1 MGSRTTTKIR
11 KVITASEFK
20 KVLCEHETF
29 LFHLV
34 QENQISEG
42 YGPSFFISID
52 QIEDRKRLSGRTID
66 EFEIWLKYINVP
78 YFEMHMKDAV
88 EIMLDFGYPTSYIYN
103 YQHPVKPE
111 FERAMLIIHQGKVFY
126 NTQTECYCTEKIQ
139 ENLFKIN
146 SDFLIM
152 PD

>member
-1 MGSRTTTKIR
+1 MDSRTTSKIR
-11 KVITASEFK
+11 KIITPNEFR
-20 KVLCEHETF
+20 KVLSENETF

-52 QIEDRKRLSGRTID
+52 QIEEKKREFDRDFD
-66 EFEIWLKYINVP
+66 EFEIWLQYIDVP

-103 YQHPVKPE
+103 YAHPTTPM
-111 FERAMLIIHQGKVFY
+111 FERAMLIIHKGKVFY
-126 NTQTECYCTEKIQ
+126 NTQTLCYCPDTIQ
-139 ENLFKIN
+139 ENLVKIN
-146 SDFLIM
+146 PDFLIM

>member
-1 MGSRTTTKIR
+1 MDSRTTTKIR
-11 KVITASEFK
+11 KVITPNEFK
-20 KVLCEHETF
+20 KVLYGYETF

-52 QIEDRKRLSGRTID
+52 QIEDRKILTERSVD
-66 EFEIWLKYINVP
+66 EFEVWLKYINVP

-88 EIMLDFGYPTSYIYN
+88 NIMIDFGYPTNYIYN
-103 YQHPVKPE
+103 YQHPTPN
-111 FERAMLIIHQGKVFY
+111 FERAMLIIHNGKVHY
-126 NTQTECYCTEKIQ
+126 NTQYNCYCPETINE
-139 ENLFKIN
+139 ELFKLN
-146 SDFLIM
+146 QDFLIM

>member
-1 MGSRTTTKIR
+1 MGSGTSTKIR
-11 KVITASEFK
+11 KVITPSEFK
-20 KVLCEHETF
+20 KVLSEHETF

-52 QIEDRKRLSGRTID
+52 QIEDRKRLSERTID
-66 EFEIWLKYINVP
+66 EFEIWLQYIDVP

-88 EIMLDFGYPTSYIYN
+88 EIMLDFGYPTNYIYN
-103 YQHPVKPE
+103 YQHPTPN
-111 FERAMLIIHQGKVFY
+111 FERAMLIIHQGKVHY
-126 NTQTECYCTEKIQ
+126 NTQYDCYCTDTVNEQ
-139 ENLFKIN
+139 LFKLN
-146 SDFLIM
+146 QDFLIM

>member
-1 MGSRTTTKIR
+1 MGSRTSTKIR
-11 KVITASEFK
+11 KVITPSEFK

-29 LFHLV
+29 LFHLL

-52 QIEDRKRLSGRTID
+52 QIEERKRLSGRTID
-66 EFEIWLKYINVP
+66 EFEIWLQYIDVP

-103 YQHPVKPE
+103 YQHPFPN
-111 FERAMLIIHQGKVFY
+111 FERAMLIVHKGKVHY
-126 NTQTECYCTEKIQ
+126 NTQYDCYCTEKVN
-139 ENLFKIN
+139 EKLFELN
-146 SDFLIM
+146 QDFLIM